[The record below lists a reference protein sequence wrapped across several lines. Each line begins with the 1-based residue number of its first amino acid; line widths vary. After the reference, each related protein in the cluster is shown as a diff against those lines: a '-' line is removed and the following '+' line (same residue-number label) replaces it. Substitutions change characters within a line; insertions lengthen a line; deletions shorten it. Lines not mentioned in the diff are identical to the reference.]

1 MSSSLKLTGRRRV
14 LRLLYKGPKS
24 REAQRKQLRQTEDK
38 FATAKDHIK
47 VLKKKLEEAEKAKDQ
62 VEQDGYNVGVA
73 EIEEALRAEV
83 LEVCR
88 SYCLQV
94 WNEALNQAVVE
105 VSFALRRV
113 ESVYYPPT
121 IRASSS
127 SISKVNTISEGVDID
142 KDSLAKAFLSSDSPS
157 KEAKQPRVAEKETDT
172 TKGVA
177 SDATKPSAAFDATKP
192 LTTPKDLPKEK
203 KASHKMEIVLAT
215 LPMPAKEDLKGKGPE
230 SSVATPV
237 QSTKALAKDKL
248 IIKMK

>member
-1 MSSSLKLTGRRRV
+1 MSSSLMLIGRTRV

-38 FATAKDHIK
+38 FATTKDHIK

-73 EIEEALRAEV
+73 EIEEALRAKV

-94 WNEALNQAVVE
+94 WNEALNQAGVE
-105 VSFALRRV
+105 AFFSLRRV
-113 ESVYYPPT
+113 ESVYYPLT
-121 IRASSS
+121 ICASSS
-127 SISKVNTISEGVDID
+127 SISKVNTVSDGVDID
-142 KDSLAKAFLSSDSPS
+142 KDSLAKALLSSDSPS
-157 KEAKQPRVAEKETDT
+157 KEAKQPRVAEKETNT

-177 SDATKPSAAFDATKP
+177 PDATKPLAAFDATKP

-203 KASHKMEIVLAT
+203 EASHKMEIVLAT

-230 SSVATPV
+230 SSAAAPAQT
-237 QSTKALAKDKL
+237 TKAPAKDKL
-248 IIKMK
+248 VIEMK